1 MTAPLLFAAISA
13 VIFVE
18 VVIGMGIAFWRLQYR
33 EADPL
38 PINSEDVAT
47 ATTGAWAGWR
57 EFRVESDAFEDCG
70 RTQRSL
76 IFTPMD
82 GQPLPDF
89 APGQYLTFS
98 LDLAASPTEPKRTII
113 RCYSLSD
120 QPNAKTYRITVKRMP
135 APSTL
140 PDLPAGAASSFIHD
154 DVKVGDLLNV
164 KAPAG
169 QFVLDKTSD
178 APAVFIA
185 GGIGVTPMI
194 SMISWSLA
202 HQPKRR
208 LYLFYGARNSSDH
221 AFKALLEGFAQSH
234 TNFTLNVLYGAP
246 CADDVEGQDF
256 QHVGFVDVALL
267 KRVLPHG
274 RHQFYVCG
282 PPAMMAALVPALA
295 DWGVPKTDI
304 NFESFGPASSG
315 YIRPTTGPV
324 GAPLQKPLDVQFR
337 RARRTVAWTGEDASL
352 LDFAERHGIFVELG
366 CRTGSCGTCETR
378 LVSGEV
384 RYGSK
389 PDFEVPAGACLLCV
403 GIPASALA
411 LEA

>member
-1 MTAPLLFAAISA
+1 MTAPLLLAAISA
-13 VIFVE
+13 VIFAQVA
-18 VVIGMGIAFWRLQYR
+18 IGIGIAFWRLQYKQ
-33 EADPL
+33 AASL
-38 PINSEDVAT
+38 PFPGEDVAT
-47 ATTGAWAGWR
+47 STTGARSGWR
-57 EFRVESDAFEDCG
+57 KLRVESDAFEDHA

-76 IFTPMD
+76 ILAPMD
-82 GQPLPDF
+82 GQPLLDF
-89 APGQYLTFS
+89 VPGQYLTLS
-98 LDLAASPTEPKRTII
+98 LDLAASPTEPKQMIV

-120 QPNAKTYRITVKRMP
+120 QPNTKTYRITVKRMP

-140 PDLPAGAASSFIHD
+140 PGVPSGVASSFIHD
-154 DVKVGDLLNV
+154 IVKVSDLLSV

-185 GGIGVTPMI
+185 GGIGVTPII

-221 AFKALLEGFAQSH
+221 AFKALLERLAQSH

-246 CADDVEGQDF
+246 RAEDVEGQDF
-256 QHVGFVDVALL
+256 QHVGFVDLALL

-295 DWGVPKTDI
+295 DWGVPKSDI
-304 NFESFGPASSG
+304 HFESFGPASSG
-315 YIRPTTGPV
+315 YILPTTGPV
-324 GAPLQKPLDVQFR
+324 GAPLLKPLDIQFSM
-337 RARRTVAWTGEDASL
+337 ARRTIAWTGEDASL
-352 LDFAERHGIFVELG
+352 LDFAQRHGISVELG

-384 RYGSK
+384 RYAST
-389 PDFEVPAGACLLCV
+389 PDFEIPAGACLLCV
-403 GIPASALA
+403 GIPVSNLV